1 MSLIIELKYDPI
13 SKSITYKINDGE
25 EKRFLDGPGNKSD
38 FTDDLKEIIPNYAD
52 FMIVYNAYK
61 NEHSFT
67 GKLSS
72 ALSSVPSMSPNP
84 MKWEIFN
91 RSKKNTIVHPE
102 TSMQPNDETSMQ
114 PDTEVTGFNKDLAK
128 YRAAKKVGYGG
139 KKTKS
144 RRSHNANKTLKNRK

>member
-61 NEHSFT
+61 NQHSFT
-67 GKLSS
+67 GNVSS
-72 ALSSVPSMSPNP
+72 ALSSMPSMSPNP
-84 MKWEIFN
+84 MKWGIFN
-91 RSKKNTIVHPE
+91 RSKKSDATVYPE
-102 TSMQPNDETSMQ
+102 TSQPNAEQT
-114 PDTEVTGFNKDLAK
+114 TRNLNIERVRKGLNNI
-128 YRAAKKVGYGG
+128 GG